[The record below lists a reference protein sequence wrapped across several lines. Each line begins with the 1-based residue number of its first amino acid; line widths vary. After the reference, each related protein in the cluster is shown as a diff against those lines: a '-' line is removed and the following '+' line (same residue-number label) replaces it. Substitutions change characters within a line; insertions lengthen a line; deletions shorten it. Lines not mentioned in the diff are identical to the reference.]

1 MLVKSI
7 SHPMDDL
14 LCQEMVRV
22 NAGFGTGRVVKFSG
36 PSNVTRASAL
46 GLSGIRWSKVKWPLV
61 AGMD

>member
-7 SHPMDDL
+7 SHQMDDL

-36 PSNVTRASAL
+36 PSNVTREYAL
-46 GLSGIRWSKVKWPLV
+46 GVSGIH
-61 AGMD
+61 